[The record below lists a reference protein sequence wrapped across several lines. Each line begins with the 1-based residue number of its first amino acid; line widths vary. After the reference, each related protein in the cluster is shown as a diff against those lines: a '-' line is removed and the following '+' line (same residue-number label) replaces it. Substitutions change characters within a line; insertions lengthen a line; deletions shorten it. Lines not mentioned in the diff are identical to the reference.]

1 MFCFKKF
8 VWNFWDSLV
17 NWIFFS
23 LKNNLN
29 KEKNRFRLNRLFW
42 AGFYRLIGL
51 RWVIHLGQIRS
62 HLTIKLEYFQK
73 FPNHLCMSSISG
85 KSLTPPL
92 NNFCSYPGENFVFF
106 FYIESN
112 MIPSRTAEAI
122 NLEHFQIDNQKS
134 GGRGQ
139 KRSLTPCSE
148 SKVIKFY
155 FESTNKS

>member
-23 LKNNLN
+23 LKNYLK
-29 KEKNRFRLNRLFW
+29 KEK
-42 AGFYRLIGL
+42 ID
-51 RWVIHLGQIRS
+51 
-62 HLTIKLEYFQK
+62 
-73 FPNHLCMSSISG
+73 SG
-85 KSLTPPL
+85 KIGFFEPAFTGLLGYDESYTSGKFEAIWLSSWNIFKNFQIIFVWVPYLGKALHHRLTL
-92 NNFCSYPGENFVFF
+92 LQL
-106 FYIESN
+106 
-112 MIPSRTAEAI
+112 PSRTAEAI